1 MYKRL
6 LTMLLKSK
14 ETDVCFHFL
23 RDKALTIWGCVQ
35 KKKLNKCQI
44 FYNNFTKEFVK
55 FPFDTKR
62 LSVMKQVF

>member
-1 MYKRL
+1 MFSFFYAIKR
-6 LTMLLKSK
+6 KRFGG
-14 ETDVCFHFL
+14 VCKTK
-23 RDKALTIWGCVQ
+23 R
-35 KKKLNKCQI
+35 KKLNKCQI

>member
-35 KKKLNKCQI
+35 KKKKKIEQMSNILQQL
-44 FYNNFTKEFVK
+44 Y
-55 FPFDTKR
+55 KR
-62 LSVMKQVF
+62 IRKISF